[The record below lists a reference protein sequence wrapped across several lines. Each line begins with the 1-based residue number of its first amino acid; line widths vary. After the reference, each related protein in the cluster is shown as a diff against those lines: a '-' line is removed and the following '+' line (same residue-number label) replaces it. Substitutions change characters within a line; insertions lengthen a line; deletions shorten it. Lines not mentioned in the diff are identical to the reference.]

1 MNEKQTINDKNI
13 RNGLRCLVCFTC
25 DQDLPLDY
33 KNSELEQAIKDFTES
48 HRNHM
53 TSVIALSKINS

>member
-25 DQDLPLDY
+25 DQHLPLDY
-33 KNSELEQAIKDFTES
+33 KNSDLEQAIKYFKKVHE
-48 HRNHM
+48 NHM
-53 TSVIALSKINS
+53 ISIVALNEIE